1 MGAIIEVVTLKDW
14 LRQSHTTEEY
24 QSLFLVMDM
33 TMHYIHNKGYGILTK
48 RGRDGYPEL
57 DTNKVRIMTG
67 GNLRVLF
74 SDIDVVDPNYQK
86 QLVRDNIYSNAY
98 TAIKAYSNFN
108 EELNHK
114 FLKDNFKEFE
124 LFLPEED
131 IPYYRGIIER
141 DASVYYA
148 EYVQKRLEKEIE
160 KEGGALAGQARGN
173 SLSKSTEIGRAIASQ
188 YSQLDNN
195 NVAAFVHLYIF
206 PAIIVSLSLLIPLI
220 AWVFA
225 LLEK

>member
-1 MGAIIEVVTLKDW
+1 MSTYESVTLKDW
-14 LRQSHTTEEY
+14 LRESHTTEEY
-24 QSLFLVMDM
+24 QNLFLVMDM

-57 DTNKVRIMTG
+57 DTS
-67 GNLRVLF
+67 RVYVLKGETPRVSF
-74 SDIDVVDPNYQK
+74 FDIDAVDPSYQT
-86 QLVRDNIYSNAY
+86 QLVHDNIYSNAY
-98 TAIKAYSNFN
+98 TAIKAYSNFH

-114 FLKDNFKEFE
+114 FLKNNFKEFE

-131 IPYYRGIIER
+131 VPYYRGIIER

-148 EYVQKRLEKEIE
+148 EYVQKRLEKQIE
-160 KEGGALAGQARGN
+160 KEGGALQGN
-173 SLSKSTEIGRAIASQ
+173 AKGNVFSKSTEIGRAIASE

-195 NVAAFVHLYIF
+195 IAAFVHLYIF
-206 PAIIVSLSLLIPLI
+206 PAIIIFLSMMIPII

>member
-1 MGAIIEVVTLKDW
+1 MSVIESVTLKDW
-14 LRQSHTTEEY
+14 LRESHTTEEY
-24 QSLFLVMDM
+24 QALFLVMDM

-57 DTNKVRIMTG
+57 DTN
-67 GNLRVLF
+67 RVYVLKSKTPRVSF
-74 SDIDVVDPNYQK
+74 FDIDVVEPSYRN
-86 QLVRDNIYSNAY
+86 QLVHDNIYSNAY

-108 EELNHK
+108 EQLNHT
-114 FLKDNFKEFE
+114 FLKEHFQEFE
-124 LFLPEED
+124 MFLPKED
-131 IPYYRGIIER
+131 VPYYRGIIQR

-148 EYVQKRLEKEIE
+148 EYVQKRIEKEIE
-160 KEGGALAGQARGN
+160 KESGTLQGVARGN
-173 SLSKSTEIGRAIASQ
+173 SLSKSTEIGRAIASD

-195 NVAAFVHLYIF
+195 NMAAFVHLYIF
-206 PAIIVSLSLLIPLI
+206 PAIIIFLSLMIPII